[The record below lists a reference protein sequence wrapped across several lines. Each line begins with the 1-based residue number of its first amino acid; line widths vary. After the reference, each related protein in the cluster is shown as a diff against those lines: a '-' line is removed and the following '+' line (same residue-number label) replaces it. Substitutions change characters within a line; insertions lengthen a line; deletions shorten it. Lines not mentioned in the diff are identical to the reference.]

1 MPITRQQLRRNIRQ
15 QRRQLSPAA
24 QRRHALL
31 MQQQIC
37 KTLWF
42 QQARHIALYL
52 PSDGEISPEPLI
64 QLCWKL
70 KKTVYLPVLHPI
82 LHNRLWFLPY
92 HAHSPMRLNSY
103 KIREPRLLKAP
114 RRPAWALD
122 LVCLPLVAFDS
133 EGGRLGMG
141 GGYYDRTFSFKLKS
155 QSIRGPKLIGLAH
168 ALQQVDKLPLEN
180 WDVPLTGIATE
191 KQIFSFSC

>member
-1 MPITRQQLRRNIRQ
+1 MPTTRQQLRRNIRQ
-15 QRRQLSPAA
+15 QRRQLSPAV

-37 KTLWF
+37 QTLWF
-42 QQARHIALYL
+42 RQARHIALYL

-141 GGYYDRTFSFKLKS
+141 GGYYDRTFNFKLKS
-155 QSIRGPKLIGLAH
+155 QGIKGPKLVGLAH

-191 KQIFSFSC
+191 KQIFSFNC